1 MFKRPPLGPRYV
13 PASSP
18 LSRAVDRHRFFL
30 GSVALHLGLLWTF
43 SQWHGNALVDAT
55 ALANSNQIQ
64 ASTQAAERHGMRR
77 RVDSL
82 KAMKDLMERIDRA
95 QQAPDPSSQDPAEA
109 SLHKDETTAP
119 APHDTKAPVVQ
130 TPREMLAQA
139 RTLSDSIQKIEQAAR
154 AKEMAR
160 VLNIPPPEALAK
172 VQQQA
177 QEKAKAEPAVDPTQA
192 QTNEQVALALEHYE
206 QQARESVQRR
216 QQQLEHETNGTQLA
230 KSGTPG
236 TAPQAAP
243 GAMAG
248 SGAAHHGNDGKGA
261 GSGVGN
267 DSRDGNTGGQADH
280 RHSDVVDVN
289 PRRYDAPLQPLPIDA
304 AKLRLGYGN
313 AIGGGGAFA
322 NRVFVDHWYVIG
334 PFSAP
339 DPGSMQKVYPP
350 ELLVDLDA
358 VYLGKAKRVLR
369 WQYLSSAPYPLIPPD
384 EAEQAM
390 YYGYT
395 ELRSDQARDVW
406 MAFGA
411 DDDAK
416 AWVNEQL
423 VWTSGNQAKP
433 WYTRG
438 GFRSLQQDVRNANLI
453 EVRRLVHLNKG
464 RNTILFKLYNNP
476 LDVFFSLVLEPV
488 ADRTGAP

>member
-1 MFKRPPLGPRYV
+1 MFKTPPLGPRYL
-13 PASSP
+13 PANSP

-30 GSVALHLGLLWTF
+30 GSVALHVGLLWTF
-43 SQWHGNALVDAT
+43 SQWHGDALVDAT

-82 KAMKDLMERIDRA
+82 RAMKDLMDRIDRA
-95 QQAPDPSSQDPAEA
+95 QQAPDPASQDPAEA

-119 APHDTKAPVVQ
+119 APLDTKESVVQ
-130 TPREMLAQA
+130 TPQEMLAQA
-139 RTLSDSIQKIEQAAR
+139 RMLSDSIQKIEQAAR
-154 AKEMAR
+154 VKEMAKL
-160 VLNIPPPEALAK
+160 LNIPPQEALER

-177 QEKAKAEPAVDPTQA
+177 QEKAKTEPSLDPTQA
-192 QTNEQVALALEHYE
+192 QTNEQVTQTLERYE
-206 QQARESVQRR
+206 QQARESMQRR
-216 QQQLEHETNGTQLA
+216 QQQRERQTHGTQLA
-230 KSGTPG
+230 KSGTSGETP
-236 TAPQAAP
+236 
-243 GAMAG
+243 
-248 SGAAHHGNDGKGA
+248 GAAHLPTAGGGAANHDGN
-261 GSGVGN
+261 GSGN
-267 DSRDGNTGGQADH
+267 DSRNGNIGGLADH

-289 PRRYDAPLQPLPIDA
+289 PRRYDAPLQPLPLDA
-304 AKLRLGYGN
+304 AHLRLGYGN
-313 AIGGGGAFA
+313 AIGSGGAFA

-358 VYLGKAKRVLR
+358 LYLGKAKRVLR
-369 WQYLSSAPYPLIPPD
+369 WQYLSSTPYPLIPPD

-438 GFRSLQQDVRNANLI
+438 GFRSLTMDVQNANLI

-464 RNTILFKLYNNP
+464 RNTVLFKLYNNP

>member
-1 MFKRPPLGPRYV
+1 MFKTPPLGPRYV
-13 PASSP
+13 PANSP
-18 LSRAVDRHRFFL
+18 LSRVVDRHRFFL
-30 GSVALHLGLLWTF
+30 GSVALHLGLLWTL
-43 SQWHGNALVDAT
+43 SQWHGDAVVDTT
-55 ALANSNQIQ
+55 ALADSAQIQ

-82 KAMKDLMERIDRA
+82 KAMKDLMDRIDRA
-95 QQAPDPSSQDPAEA
+95 QQTPDPAIEDAAEA
-109 SLHKDETTAP
+109 GSHKDQTTAP
-119 APHDTKAPVVQ
+119 APHDTKAPAIQ
-130 TPREMLAQA
+130 TPQEMLAQA

-154 AKEMAR
+154 AKEMAKL
-160 VLNIPPPEALAK
+160 LNIPAQEALAR

-177 QEKAKAEPAVDPTQA
+177 QEKAKAEPALDPTQA
-192 QTNEQVALALEHYE
+192 QTNEQVALALERFE

-248 SGAAHHGNDGKGA
+248 SGAAHHGNDGKGKGV
-261 GSGVGN
+261 GSGDGN
-267 DSRDGNTGGQADH
+267 DSRNGNAGVADH

-313 AIGGGGAFA
+313 AIGSGGALA

-339 DPGSMQKVYPP
+339 DPSSMQKVYPP

-369 WQYLSSAPYPLIPPD
+369 WQYLSSTPYPLIPPD

-395 ELRSDQARDVW
+395 ELSSDQARDVW

-438 GFRSLQQDVRNANLI
+438 GFRSLQQDVQNANLI
-453 EVRRLVHLNKG
+453 EVRRLVHLHKG

-476 LDVFFSLVLEPV
+476 LDVFFSLVLEPGP
-488 ADRTGAP
+488 DPS